1 MRKSVGMTMQQFG
14 DKIGITTA
22 SLSNIE
28 NGKTN
33 PSKQTVL
40 AICREF
46 NIREAWLL
54 TGDGDMHIAQAKDEE
69 ISRFLHDVLKDEPDT
84 FRKRLIAAMAKWTE
98 KDWEDLTR
106 LAETL
111 TKKE

>member
-1 MRKSVGMTMQQFG
+1 MTMQQFG
-14 DKIGITTA
+14 DRIGI
-22 SLSNIE
+22 SNPAVSTLE
-28 NGKTN
+28 SGKTN
-33 PSKQTVL
+33 PSRRTIL

-46 NIREAWLL
+46 DIREAWLL
-54 TGDGDMHIAQAKDEE
+54 TGDGDMHITQAKDEE
-69 ISRFLHDVLKDEPDT
+69 ISRFLHDVLKDEPET